1 MSESTSP
8 IAQRVQSS
16 SSSSSSSIDTRGK
29 HRIQAEVKRLEQEAR
44 ILEEELEQLDKL
56 DKASTK
62 CKEMLSNV
70 ETRPDPLLPQTRG
83 PLNPLW
89 DRWFEGPPDS
99 KGACLSNAKREFG
112 SLLDEIREAN
122 RHRPRHSLKPNKPHP
137 IHPLPKLEAVFGPG
151 SSGSHFRS
159 SELPTFPLTMT
170 QSLQLFTS
178 ATRSPGIS
186 LSKHSLSKPSP
197 STAAFRF
204 PLSFPKSSIRASSS
218 PDSNPLSSAFTSQVL
233 VSENGSTVGGG
244 ALSSSVT
251 REFVPVITDSTAIEV
266 DTVTEAELKENG
278 FRSTRRTKLVCTIG
292 PVTCGFEQLE
302 ALAVGGMN
310 VARINMCH
318 GTRDWHRMVIERVR
332 RLNEEK
338 GYAVAIM
345 MDTEGSEIHMG
356 DLGGA
361 SSAKA
366 EDGEIWTFSVR
377 AFDSTL
383 PERTINVNYGGFA
396 EDVRVGDDL
405 LVDGGMVRFEVIE
418 KIGPDVKCL
427 CTDPGLLLPRANLT
441 FWRDGHLVR
450 ERNAMLPTIS
460 SKDWLDIDFGIA
472 EGVDFL
478 AISFVKSAEVIKHL
492 KSYIAARSRGSDI
505 SIIAKIESLDSLN
518 NLEEIIVASDGA
530 MVARGDLGAQ
540 IPLEQ
545 VPSVQQKVVQLCRQ
559 LNKPVIVA
567 SQLLESMIEYPTPTR
582 AEVADISEA
591 VRQRSDALMLS
602 GESAM
607 GQYPDKA
614 LAVLRNVSL
623 RIEKWWREEK
633 RHEPMELPE
642 VGSSSSDSILE
653 EICNSAA
660 KMANNL
666 EVDAIFVYTKTGHM
680 ASLLSRC
687 RPDCPIFAFTETTS
701 VRRRLNLQWGL
712 IPFRMSFSDDMENN
726 LNKIF
731 LLLKARNLIKSG
743 DLVIAV
749 SDMLQS
755 IQVMN
760 VP

>member
-1 MSESTSP
+1 MASQALHFLNPTYSAPTRSLSSP
-8 IAQRVQSS
+8 SKPLLLAQSPRRVRPISAISSDIDSS
-16 SSSSSSSIDTRGK
+16 SSSPSVMISGNGK
-29 HRIQAEVKRLEQEAR
+29 GGI
-44 ILEEELEQLDKL
+44 
-56 DKASTK
+56 
-62 CKEMLSNV
+62 
-70 ETRPDPLLPQTRG
+70 
-83 PLNPLW
+83 
-89 DRWFEGPPDS
+89 
-99 KGACLSNAKREFG
+99 FG
-112 SLLDEIREAN
+112 GD
-122 RHRPRHSLKPNKPHP
+122 
-137 IHPLPKLEAVFGPG
+137 G
-151 SSGSHFRS
+151 
-159 SELPTFPLTMT
+159 
-170 QSLQLFTS
+170 
-178 ATRSPGIS
+178 
-186 LSKHSLSKPSP
+186 
-197 STAAFRF
+197 TAA
-204 PLSFPKSSIRASSS
+204 AAAVA
-218 PDSNPLSSAFTSQVL
+218 D
-233 VSENGSTVGGG
+233 VSG
-244 ALSSSVT
+244 
-251 REFVPVITDSTAIEV
+251 IEV
-266 DTVTEAELKENG
+266 DAVTEAELKENG

-292 PVTCGFEQLE
+292 PATCGFEQLE

-318 GTRDWHRMVIERVR
+318 GTRDWHRRVIERVR

-361 SSAKA
+361 ASAARA

-377 AFDSTL
+377 AFDSPL
-383 PERTINVNYGGFA
+383 PEQTINVNYEGFA
-396 EDVRVGDDL
+396 EDVKVGDDL

-418 KIGPDVKCL
+418 KIGPDVKCR

-441 FWRDGHLVR
+441 FWRDGSLVR

-460 SKDWLDIDFGIA
+460 SKDWLDIDFGIS
-472 EGVDFL
+472 EGVDFI
-478 AISFVKSAEVIKHL
+478 AISFVKSAEVIRHL
-492 KSYIAARSRGSDI
+492 KSYIAARSRDSDI
-505 SIIAKIESLDSLN
+505 AVIAKIESVDSLK
-518 NLEEIIVASDGA
+518 NLEEIIRASDGA

-545 VPSVQQKVVQLCRQ
+545 VPSAQQKIVQLCRQ
-559 LNKPVIVA
+559 LDRPVIVA

-591 VRQRSDALMLS
+591 VRQRADALMLS

-607 GQYPDKA
+607 GQYPEKA
-614 LAVLRNVSL
+614 LTVLRSVSL

-633 RHEPMELPE
+633 RQEAMVLPE
-642 VGSSSSDSILE
+642 ISSSFADSISE

-660 KMANNL
+660 KMVAGNGKHSGNGVTMGLGTTLCGLRLCSTHVLECLRSSWLVSSIVIEAHLADNL
-666 EVDAIFVYTKTGHM
+666 EVDAIFVYTKTGQM

-687 RPDCPIFAFTETTS
+687 RPDCPIFAFTTTTS

-712 IPFRMSFSDDMENN
+712 IPFRLNFSDDMESN
-726 LNKIF
+726 LNRTF
-731 LLLKARNLIKSG
+731 FLLKARGMIQSG

>member
-1 MSESTSP
+1 MAQALHLLVSSPSSTRTLSNLSFSRQTSSFTSYP
-8 IAQRVQSS
+8 KRRISFNVVRRSISAVSSDLESS
-16 SSSSSSSIDTRGK
+16 SSARVLVSDNGKGGVLSADSSSI
-29 HRIQAEVKRLEQEAR
+29 
-44 ILEEELEQLDKL
+44 
-56 DKASTK
+56 
-62 CKEMLSNV
+62 
-70 ETRPDPLLPQTRG
+70 
-83 PLNPLW
+83 
-89 DRWFEGPPDS
+89 
-99 KGACLSNAKREFG
+99 
-112 SLLDEIREAN
+112 
-122 RHRPRHSLKPNKPHP
+122 
-137 IHPLPKLEAVFGPG
+137 
-151 SSGSHFRS
+151 
-159 SELPTFPLTMT
+159 
-170 QSLQLFTS
+170 
-178 ATRSPGIS
+178 
-186 LSKHSLSKPSP
+186 
-197 STAAFRF
+197 
-204 PLSFPKSSIRASSS
+204 
-218 PDSNPLSSAFTSQVL
+218 
-233 VSENGSTVGGG
+233 
-244 ALSSSVT
+244 
-251 REFVPVITDSTAIEV
+251 EV
-266 DTVTEAELKENG
+266 DAVTEAELKENG

-292 PVTCGFEQLE
+292 PATCGFEQLE

-318 GTRDWHRMVIERVR
+318 GTREWHRGVIQSVR

-361 SSAKA
+361 PSAKA

-383 PERTINVNYGGFA
+383 PVPERTINVNYDGFA
-396 EDVRVGDDL
+396 EDVKVGDEL

-418 KIGPDVKCL
+418 KIGPDVKCR

-441 FWRDGHLVR
+441 FWRDGSLVR

-460 SKDWLDIDFGIA
+460 PKDWLDIDFGIA
-472 EGVDFL
+472 ERVDFI
-478 AISFVKSAEVIKHL
+478 AISFVKSAEVINHL
-492 KSYIAARSRGSDI
+492 KSYIAARSRDSDI
-505 SIIAKIESLDSLN
+505 AVIAKIESIDSLK
-518 NLEEIIVASDGA
+518 NLEEIIQASDGA

-545 VPSVQQKVVQLCRQ
+545 VPAAQQRIVQVCREI
-559 LNKPVIVA
+559 NRPVIVA

-582 AEVADISEA
+582 AEVADVSEA
-591 VRQRSDALMLS
+591 VRQRADALMLS

-607 GQYPDKA
+607 GQFPEKA
-614 LAVLRNVSL
+614 LTVLRSVSL
-623 RIEKWWREEK
+623 RIERWWREEK
-633 RHEPMELPE
+633 HHEAMELPDTA
-642 VGSSSSDSILE
+642 SSISDSISE

-666 EVDAIFVYTKTGHM
+666 EVDALFVYTKTGHM

-687 RPDCPIFAFTETTS
+687 RPDCPIFAFTTTTS

-712 IPFRMSFSDDMENN
+712 IPFRLSFSDDMESN
-726 LNKIF
+726 LNRTF
-731 LLLKARNLIKSG
+731 SLLKARGMIQSG

>member
-1 MSESTSP
+1 MAQSLHIFTRSPHLSSLKPTHSLSSKPSLPHLTSNFRFP
-8 IAQRVQSS
+8 FTPSLKTLTIKATSSSSPPPSSPDLDSS
-16 SSSSSSSIDTRGK
+16 SSSSSSS
-29 HRIQAEVKRLEQEAR
+29 
-44 ILEEELEQLDKL
+44 
-56 DKASTK
+56 
-62 CKEMLSNV
+62 N
-70 ETRPDPLLPQTRG
+70 
-83 PLNPLW
+83 
-89 DRWFEGPPDS
+89 
-99 KGACLSNAKREFG
+99 
-112 SLLDEIREAN
+112 
-122 RHRPRHSLKPNKPHP
+122 
-137 IHPLPKLEAVFGPG
+137 
-151 SSGSHFRS
+151 
-159 SELPTFPLTMT
+159 
-170 QSLQLFTS
+170 
-178 ATRSPGIS
+178 
-186 LSKHSLSKPSP
+186 
-197 STAAFRF
+197 
-204 PLSFPKSSIRASSS
+204 
-218 PDSNPLSSAFTSQVL
+218 VL
-233 VSENGSTVGGG
+233 VADTTNGF
-244 ALSSSVT
+244 LSPTS
-251 REFVPVITDSTAIEV
+251 IEV
-266 DTVTEAELKENG
+266 DTVTETELKENG

-292 PVTCGFEQLE
+292 PATCGFQQLE

-318 GTRDWHRMVIERVR
+318 GTREWHKTVIDSVR
-332 RLNEEK
+332 KLNDQK
-338 GYAVAIM
+338 GFAVAIM

-361 SSAKA
+361 SSQKA

-377 AFDSTL
+377 AFDL
-383 PERTINVNYGGFA
+383 PRPERTINVNYDGFA
-396 EDVRVGDDL
+396 EDVKVGDEL

-441 FWRDGHLVR
+441 FWRDGSLVR

-472 EGVDFL
+472 EGVDFI
-478 AISFVKSAEVIKHL
+478 AISFVKSAEVINHL
-492 KSYIAARSRGSDI
+492 KSYIAARSRDRDI
-505 SIIAKIESLDSLN
+505 ALIAKIESIDSLK
-518 NLEEIIVASDGA
+518 NLEEIILASDGA

-545 VPSVQQKVVQLCRQ
+545 VPSTQQRIVQVCRE

-582 AEVADISEA
+582 AEVADVSEA
-591 VRQRSDALMLS
+591 VRQRADALMLS

-633 RHEPMELPE
+633 HHEAMELPDI
-642 VGSSSSDSILE
+642 GSSFTDSISE

-666 EVDAIFVYTKTGHM
+666 GVDALFVYTKTGHM

-687 RPDCPIFAFTETTS
+687 RPDCPIFAFTTMPS

-712 IPFRMSFSDDMENN
+712 IPFRLSFSDDMESN
-726 LNKIF
+726 LNKTF
-731 LLLKARNLIKSG
+731 ALLKARGMIKSG

>member
-1 MSESTSP
+1 MS
-8 IAQRVQSS
+8 
-16 SSSSSSSIDTRGK
+16 
-29 HRIQAEVKRLEQEAR
+29 
-44 ILEEELEQLDKL
+44 
-56 DKASTK
+56 
-62 CKEMLSNV
+62 
-70 ETRPDPLLPQTRG
+70 
-83 PLNPLW
+83 
-89 DRWFEGPPDS
+89 
-99 KGACLSNAKREFG
+99 
-112 SLLDEIREAN
+112 
-122 RHRPRHSLKPNKPHP
+122 
-137 IHPLPKLEAVFGPG
+137 
-151 SSGSHFRS
+151 
-159 SELPTFPLTMT
+159 
-170 QSLQLFTS
+170 QSLQLFTAYS
-178 ATRSPGIS
+178 RSPNLTVPTHSDLNPTHTRRFPVTVFPKLTLKAS
-186 LSKHSLSKPSP
+186 LS
-197 STAAFRF
+197 
-204 PLSFPKSSIRASSS
+204 SSASSS
-218 PDSNPLSSAFTSQVL
+218 SSDLDPSSSPVL
-233 VSENGSTVGGG
+233 VSGNGAGGVLS
-244 ALSSSVT
+244 AATQAYAPPAVVSSDSSS
-251 REFVPVITDSTAIEV
+251 IEV
-266 DTVTEAELKENG
+266 DSVKEAELKENG

-292 PVTCGFEQLE
+292 PTTCGFEQLE

-318 GTRDWHRMVIERVR
+318 GTRQWHRSVIERVR

-338 GYAVAIM
+338 GFAVAIM

-361 SSAKA
+361 PSAKA

-377 AFDSTL
+377 TFDSNQ
-383 PERTINVNYGGFA
+383 PERTINVNYDGFA
-396 EDVRVGDDL
+396 EDVKVGDEL

-418 KIGPDVKCL
+418 KIGPDVKCK

-441 FWRDGHLVR
+441 FWRDGSVVR

-472 EGVDFL
+472 EGVDFI
-478 AISFVKSAEVIKHL
+478 AISFVKSAEVITHL
-492 KSYIAARSRGSDI
+492 KSYIAARSRDSDI
-505 SIIAKIESLDSLN
+505 AVIAKIESIDSLK
-518 NLEEIIVASDGA
+518 NLEEIILASDGA

-545 VPSVQQKVVQLCRQ
+545 VPSVQQKIVQLCRQ

-582 AEVADISEA
+582 AEVADVSEA
-591 VRQRSDALMLS
+591 VRQRADALMLS

-607 GQYPDKA
+607 GQYPMKA
-614 LAVLRNVSL
+614 LAVLRSVSV

-633 RHEPMELPE
+633 RHDPMELPDI
-642 VGSSSSDSILE
+642 GSSYSDNISE

-666 EVDAIFVYTKTGHM
+666 GVDALFVYTKTGHM

-687 RPDCPIFAFTETTS
+687 RPDCPIFAFTSTTS

-712 IPFRMSFSDDMENN
+712 IPFRLSFSDDMESN
-726 LNKIF
+726 LNKTF
-731 LLLKARNLIKSG
+731 SLLKARNLIKSG

-755 IQVMN
+755 IQVMY

>member
-1 MSESTSP
+1 MAQALHFSISTSTP
-8 IAQRVQSS
+8 SPNRAFSKLSS
-16 SSSSSSSIDTRGK
+16 SKS
-29 HRIQAEVKRLEQEAR
+29 
-44 ILEEELEQLDKL
+44 
-56 DKASTK
+56 
-62 CKEMLSNV
+62 
-70 ETRPDPLLPQTRG
+70 
-83 PLNPLW
+83 
-89 DRWFEGPPDS
+89 F
-99 KGACLSNAKREFG
+99 
-112 SLLDEIREAN
+112 
-122 RHRPRHSLKPNKPHP
+122 
-137 IHPLPKLEAVFGPG
+137 
-151 SSGSHFRS
+151 
-159 SELPTFPLTMT
+159 
-170 QSLQLFTS
+170 
-178 ATRSPGIS
+178 
-186 LSKHSLSKPSP
+186 
-197 STAAFRF
+197 
-204 PLSFPKSSIRASSS
+204 LSFPIRRISPNSVRKSITAVYSDVVSST
-218 PDSNPLSSAFTSQVL
+218 TSD
-233 VSENGSTVGGG
+233 NGTGST
-244 ALSSSVT
+244 ATSLFSS
-251 REFVPVITDSTAIEV
+251 TDSSGIEV

-292 PVTCGFEQLE
+292 PATCGFEQLE

-318 GTRDWHRMVIERVR
+318 GTRDWHRGVIEKVR

-356 DLGGA
+356 DFGGGVT
-361 SSAKA
+361 SAKA

-377 AFDSTL
+377 AFDSAL
-383 PERTINVNYGGFA
+383 PENTINVNYDGFA
-396 EDVRVGDDL
+396 EDVQVGDEL

-418 KIGPDVKCL
+418 KLGPDVKCR

-441 FWRDGHLVR
+441 FWRDGSLVR

-472 EGVDFL
+472 EGVDFI
-478 AISFVKSAEVIKHL
+478 AISFVKSAEVINHL

-505 SIIAKIESLDSLN
+505 AVIAKIESVDSLK
-518 NLEEIIVASDGA
+518 NLEDIIQACDGA

-545 VPSVQQKVVQLCRQ
+545 VPSAQQRIVQVCRQ

-582 AEVADISEA
+582 AEVADVSEA
-591 VRQRSDALMLS
+591 VRQRADALMLS

-607 GQYPDKA
+607 GQFPEKA
-614 LAVLRNVSL
+614 LTVLRSVSI
-623 RIEKWWREEK
+623 RIERWWREEK
-633 RHEPMELPE
+633 RHEAMELPDI
-642 VGSSSSDSILE
+642 SSSFSDSISE

-666 EVDAIFVYTKTGHM
+666 EVDAIFVYTKAGHM

-687 RPDCPIFAFTETTS
+687 RPDCPIFAFTSTTS

-712 IPFRMSFSDDMENN
+712 IPFRLNFTDDMESN
-726 LNKIF
+726 LNKTF
-731 LLLKARNLIKSG
+731 ALLKARGMIQSG
-743 DLVIAV
+743 ALVIAV

>member
-1 MSESTSP
+1 M
-8 IAQRVQSS
+8 A
-16 SSSSSSSIDTRGK
+16 
-29 HRIQAEVKRLEQEAR
+29 
-44 ILEEELEQLDKL
+44 
-56 DKASTK
+56 
-62 CKEMLSNV
+62 
-70 ETRPDPLLPQTRG
+70 
-83 PLNPLW
+83 
-89 DRWFEGPPDS
+89 
-99 KGACLSNAKREFG
+99 
-112 SLLDEIREAN
+112 
-122 RHRPRHSLKPNKPHP
+122 
-137 IHPLPKLEAVFGPG
+137 
-151 SSGSHFRS
+151 
-159 SELPTFPLTMT
+159 
-170 QSLQLFTS
+170 QSLQLFTTT
-178 ATRSPGIS
+178 TRSPTLS
-186 LSKHSLSKPSP
+186 LTKNSLPKSAP

-204 PLSFPKSSIRASSS
+204 PFTLTKSSIRASSS
-218 PDSNPLSSAFTSQVL
+218 PDLNPLPASSTSQVL
-233 VSENGSTVGGG
+233 VSENGSSGGG
-244 ALSSSVT
+244 GYAPVVSDASS
-251 REFVPVITDSTAIEV
+251 IEV
-266 DTVTEAELKENG
+266 DAVTEAELKENG

-292 PVTCGFEQLE
+292 PATCGFEQLE

-318 GTRDWHRMVIERVR
+318 GTREWHRDVIERVR

-383 PERTINVNYGGFA
+383 PVPERTINVNYEGFA

-505 SIIAKIESLDSLN
+505 SIIAKIESMDSLK
-518 NLEEIIVASDGA
+518 NLEEIIRASDGA

-545 VPSVQQKVVQLCRQ
+545 VPSVQQKIVQLCRQ

-582 AEVADISEA
+582 AEVADVSEA

-607 GQYPDKA
+607 GQFPDKA
-614 LAVLRNVSL
+614 LAVLRSVSL
-623 RIEKWWREEK
+623 RIERWWREEK
-633 RHEPMELPE
+633 HHEPMELPE
-642 VGSSSSDSILE
+642 VGSSFSDSISE

-666 EVDAIFVYTKTGHM
+666 EVDAIFVYTRKGHM

-687 RPDCPIFAFTETTS
+687 RPDCPIFAFTSTTS

-712 IPFRMSFSDDMENN
+712 IPFRLSFSEDMENN
-726 LNKIF
+726 LNKTF